1 MSTLF
6 WNCRGLGNPRTVQE
20 VVDLVSKKKPE
31 FVFLM
36 ETMVDRSHAERLRVK
51 LGLEGCF
58 AVDSDGQ
65 RGGLC
70 FLWAK
75 NNGARLIKYS
85 TNHIDLEISLPDKPL
100 WRLTCYYGF
109 AQRDRRRA
117 AWDFLRS
124 LKGVSDL
131 PWVVLGDFN
140 DLLMQADKRGRLPHP
155 VGLIEGFAE
164 ALDDCGLMTLPMI
177 GYPYTWERGK
187 ETARWVEEHLD
198 RLVAN
203 IDWLQG
209 NDRARVFNIQT
220 DSSDHTA
227 LFLDIGGVD
236 HVLRPRGFRFE
247 NAWLLDGGCREVVER
262 EWSNTPGLALQARL
276 GVCGRGLRR
285 WGGDRHHKYG
295 KRVEGIKKEIN
306 GLRGSHDPVSLAR
319 FRQLDEQLTV
329 VLAQEE
335 AFWRQRAK
343 QHWLQ
348 GADRNTMFFHKYATY
363 RKKKN
368 VIQRLKDDGGVWRER
383 NALDSVPE
391 EVRSALFSMG
401 KDKSPGRDGMNPGFY
416 QAFWDVIGKD
426 VSDFVLN
433 CLSEKSF
440 PANLND
446 ANIVLIPK
454 KCSPV
459 SVADLRPIALCNVL
473 YKIMAKMIANR
484 MKPLLE
490 GMISVS
496 QSAFLPGRLIS
507 DNILIASEVGHYLRR
522 KQLGQSVWYRV
533 LVNGKPTKE
542 IVPTRGLRQGDPL
555 SPYLFIICAEGL
567 SLLLQDSQA
576 KGLLHGCRV
585 ARGAPSISHLVF
597 ADDSLLFFKANLQE
611 ALEVKRCLGIYEA
624 FSGQAVNFQKSSITF
639 SRNTQVEVRYLV
651 ANSLGVGQAD
661 DFGKYLGL
669 PSVVGRNR
677 SVVFAYV
684 EQKLRQRFGSWN
696 KRLLFKAGKEVLL
709 KSVAQAMPA
718 YTMSIYLLPMT
729 LCNALERLMN
739 RYWWGQS
746 SSQGS
751 IHWMS
756 WDRMCVPKKFGGMGF
771 KRLHEF
777 NIALLAKQG
786 WRLLTNPESLVA
798 RVFKAR
804 YYPTSSFYEATIV
817 GNPSYAWRSIFAGQT
832 LLKSGCRRRIG
843 NGRTTRV
850 LNHPWLPDAIDP
862 YVASTHPGLGQE
874 LLVSDLIDNATNGWN
889 NELLDELFAP
899 RDVLLIK
906 QLPVSLECDDDWF
919 WDRDL
924 RGCYSVKDGYRRL
937 GEVNGPCLPVWGN
950 LWSLQVPPR
959 WRIFM
964 WRALSDILPTL
975 DNLINR
981 RVELINICPA
991 CGMEEETIMHVLCS
1005 YSFASQVWN
1014 FSQLL
1019 IPSFDGR
1026 SFRQWTDLWL
1036 GNSLTYSSEAQGR
1049 ICGLLYDI
1057 WTARNEAVWD
1067 GCLLMPCVV
1076 VRRFTTKWISWTA
1089 ADQHRSTTRVAHVPP
1104 GPASVL
1110 DDGVICRVN
1119 AGFHGPN
1126 HAPAYGFIVQE
1137 MDGTFVA
1144 AGNGPLICPYD
1155 PLLAEAM
1162 TLCEV
1167 LSWLR
1172 DNGYSRISVCSNSL
1186 VLVSSLKHA
1195 SSFRTYF
1202 GYVLLACN
1210 RLLSSMTRSTVIHVR
1225 RDDLQAA
1232 HVMAKHVTASLA
1244 HSLWRDIPPSF
1255 LEPGMANAI

>member
-1 MSTLF
+1 M
-6 WNCRGLGNPRTVQE
+6 
-20 VVDLVSKKKPE
+20 
-31 FVFLM
+31 
-36 ETMVDRSHAERLRVK
+36 
-51 LGLEGCF
+51 GC
-58 AVDSDGQ
+58 
-65 RGGLC
+65 
-70 FLWAK
+70 
-75 NNGARLIKYS
+75 
-85 TNHIDLEISLPDKPL
+85 
-100 WRLTCYYGF
+100 
-109 AQRDRRRA
+109 
-117 AWDFLRS
+117 
-124 LKGVSDL
+124 
-131 PWVVLGDFN
+131 
-140 DLLMQADKRGRLPHP
+140 
-155 VGLIEGFAE
+155 
-164 ALDDCGLMTLPMI
+164 
-177 GYPYTWERGK
+177 
-187 ETARWVEEHLD
+187 
-198 RLVAN
+198 
-203 IDWLQG
+203 
-209 NDRARVFNIQT
+209 
-220 DSSDHTA
+220 HT
-227 LFLDIGGVD
+227 
-236 HVLRPRGFRFE
+236 
-247 NAWLLDGGCREVVER
+247 
-262 EWSNTPGLALQARL
+262 
-276 GVCGRGLRR
+276 
-285 WGGDRHHKYG
+285 
-295 KRVEGIKKEIN
+295 
-306 GLRGSHDPVSLAR
+306 
-319 FRQLDEQLTV
+319 
-329 VLAQEE
+329 
-335 AFWRQRAK
+335 
-343 QHWLQ
+343 
-348 GADRNTMFFHKYATY
+348 
-363 RKKKN
+363 
-368 VIQRLKDDGGVWRER
+368 
-383 NALDSVPE
+383 
-391 EVRSALFSMG
+391 
-401 KDKSPGRDGMNPGFY
+401 
-416 QAFWDVIGKD
+416 FWDVIGKD
-426 VSDFVLN
+426 VSDFLLN
-433 CLSEKSF
+433 CLSKKSF

-459 SVADLRPIALCNVL
+459 SVADLSPIAVCNVL

-484 MKPLLE
+484 MKPLLD

-496 QSAFLPGRLIS
+496 QSAFLPSRLIS

-522 KQLGQSVWYRV
+522 KQLGQVGWAALKLDMAKAYDRMEWPFVQQMLIGLGFDEIWVLLVMLCVQSVRYRV
-533 LVNGKPTKE
+533 LVNGKPTEE

-585 ARGAPSISHLVF
+585 ARGAPSISHLFF
-597 ADDSLLFFKANLQE
+597 ADDRLLFFKANLQD
-611 ALEVKRCLGIYEA
+611 ALEVKKCLGFYEA

-639 SRNTQVEVRYLV
+639 SRNTQVEVRDLV

-669 PSVVGRNR
+669 PSIVGRNR
-677 SVVFAYV
+677 SAVFAYV

-696 KRLLFKAGKEVLL
+696 KRLLSKAGKEVLL
-709 KSVAQAMPA
+709 KSVAHAMPT

-739 RYWWGQS
+739 R
-746 SSQGS
+746 
-751 IHWMS
+751 
-756 WDRMCVPKKFGGMGF
+756 
-771 KRLHEF
+771 
-777 NIALLAKQG
+777 
-786 WRLLTNPESLVA
+786 
-798 RVFKAR
+798 
-804 YYPTSSFYEATIV
+804 
-817 GNPSYAWRSIFAGQT
+817 
-832 LLKSGCRRRIG
+832 RRIG

-850 LNHPWLPDAIDP
+850 LNHPWIPDAIDP
-862 YVASTHPGLGQE
+862 YVASTHPGLRQE

-899 RDVLLIK
+899 RDVLLNK
-906 QLPVSLECDDDWF
+906 QLPVSLDCDDDWF
-919 WDRDL
+919 WGRDL

-981 RVELINICPA
+981 RVELINICPV

-1005 YSFASQVWN
+1005 CSFSSQVWN

-1057 WTARNEAVWD
+1057 WIARNEAVWD
-1067 GCLLMPCVV
+1067 GCLPMPCVV

-1089 ADQHRSTTRVAHVPP
+1089 ADQHRSTTRVAHASP
-1104 GPASVL
+1104 GLASVL
-1110 DDGVICRVN
+1110 DDGVICRVD
-1119 AGFHGPN
+1119 AGFHVQN

-1137 MDGTFVA
+1137 IDGTFVA

-1162 TLCEV
+1162 ALCET

-1172 DNGYSRISVCSNSL
+1172 DNGYSRISVGSDSL

-1210 RLLSSMTRSTVIHVR
+1210 HLLSSMTNSSVIHVR

-1232 HVMAKHVTASLA
+1232 HVMAKHVTASLEGY
-1244 HSLWRDIPPSF
+1244 SSF
-1255 LEPGMANAI
+1255 FP